1 MTGHGVLRALAMSLL
16 TIEEIYK
23 RLVHLNTMDKT
34 VQTKWLNVPV
44 SESLLRFAVPPVVSL
59 YEPEFSAT

>member
-1 MTGHGVLRALAMSLL
+1 MSLF
-16 TIEEIYK
+16 TIEEMYK
-23 RLVHLNTMDKT
+23 RLVHLNTMDKN